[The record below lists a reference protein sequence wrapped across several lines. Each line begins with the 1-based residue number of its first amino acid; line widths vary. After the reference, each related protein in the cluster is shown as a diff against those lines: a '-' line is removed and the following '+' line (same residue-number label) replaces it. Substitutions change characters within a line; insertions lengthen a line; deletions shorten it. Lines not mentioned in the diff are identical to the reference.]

1 MWFWCLPLSKT
12 WPDCLM
18 KQSGTALVFVQ
29 THTRCYLSSPKFR
42 EGLTG
47 IQWLASEAWSTAAV
61 LSTPKKYHHIL
72 QGSMGFAIRRADI
85 PGLQDFLLRLNPLSP
100 DAGED
105 PFLIPFWEE
114 VFQCSLGTQSKD
126 LHTLSEGK
134 PPCSGTEELRN
145 VKNIYVDVSQLRISY
160 NVYKA
165 VYAIAHAIKAMRSC
179 VKGNGPFSQQA
190 CPDLDNIQPWQVCSG
205 KQNDVCC

>member
-1 MWFWCLPLSKT
+1 
-12 WPDCLM
+12 M
-18 KQSGTALVFVQ
+18 KRSGTALVFVHTQ
-29 THTRCYLSSPKFR
+29 TTRCYLSFPKFR

-72 QGSMGFAIRRADI
+72 QGSMGFAIRRAHI
-85 PGLQDFLLRLNPLSP
+85 PGLQDFLLRLHPSSP
-100 DAGED
+100 DAAED
-105 PFLIPFWEE
+105 PFLRPFWEE

-126 LHTLSEGK
+126 LPTYSEGK
-134 PPCSGTEELRN
+134 PPCSGKEELRSMN
-145 VKNIYVDVSQLRISY
+145 NIYVDVSQLRISY

-205 KQNDVCC
+205 KQNGVWSITADIRIE